1 MMPTDLADESLE
13 HLRSLL
19 RFDTS
24 NPPGKEMAA
33 ARYLAQILEREG
45 FSPELI
51 ESAPGRG
58 NVVARL
64 KGNSNE
70 RPLLLLSHLDV
81 VPAEAEHWN
90 HDPFGAEIHEG
101 YLYGRG
107 AVDMKHM
114 VAMSLMCI
122 LGLKRAGKQLQRD
135 LIFAAVADEES
146 GGEYGAAYLVEKHP
160 ALLDAEFALCEVGG
174 FRTEIKGRT
183 YYPVQVAE
191 RGAAWC
197 RARFHGQSGHASVP
211 DPNSAPHRM
220 ARALVR
226 LGKKGLPLHVTETV
240 RHFVEQVAAQQKTHV
255 RLALKALLNP
265 MTHSKALA
273 LLDPEQA
280 RLFAA
285 QLHNTASPTQ
295 IRSGA
300 LTNVIPSSAEVDLDG
315 RVLPGQTWESFRKEL
330 AKVLGEEVE
339 LECLKWMEPLTYSYD
354 TPLFD
359 LIRRVIV
366 EREPE
371 AEVVPYLL
379 TGLTDAKHLDKLG
392 VVTYGFAPM
401 NNEKTEQIA
410 RLAHGHNE
418 RIGVEA
424 FRWGQEVLYDV
435 VERFCCAPSSQK
447 VVGGLMEDVMHPS
460 QFPAVKALGP
470 EPEEVPAEEAPKEE
484 APKEEAPKEE
494 APKEEA
500 PKEEAP
506 KEATGFSK
514 RELDGTLPAM
524 PVEDPRP
531 RAAPAPSPKAASTLA
546 PVDPPKPKHA
556 PAKSPESILGLDVL
570 PDVGGV
576 DKDGEDGGEDE
587 I

>member
-1 MMPTDLADESLE
+1 MRPTALADESLE

-64 KGNSNE
+64 KGNSSE

-81 VPAEAEHWN
+81 VPAEAEHWS
-90 HDPFGAEIHEG
+90 HDPFAAEIHEG

-114 VAMSLMCI
+114 TAMSLMCI
-122 LGLKRAGKQLQRD
+122 LGLKRSAKRLERD

-146 GGEYGAAYLVEKHP
+146 GGEFGAAYLVEKHP
-160 ALLDAEFALCEVGG
+160 DLLDAEFALCEVGG

-211 DPNSAPHRM
+211 DSDSAPHKM

-226 LGKKGLPLHVTETV
+226 LGKKGMPLHVTETV
-240 RHFVEQVAAQQKTHV
+240 RHFVEQVAARQKTHV

-265 MTHSKALA
+265 MTHKKALA

-315 RVLPGQTWESFRKEL
+315 RVLPGQTWESFRDEL
-330 AKVLGEEVE
+330 AKVLGEDVE

-366 EREPE
+366 EREPD

-392 VVTYGFAPM
+392 VITYGFAPM

-470 EPEEVPAEEAPKEE
+470 EPEEVPAEEAPKE
-484 APKEEAPKEE
+484 AS
-494 APKEEA
+494 
-500 PKEEAP
+500 
-506 KEATGFSK
+506 GFSK

-531 RAAPAPSPKAASTLA
+531 RAAPAPSPRAASTLA

-556 PAKSPESILGLDVL
+556 PPKSSESILGLDVL
-570 PDVGGV
+570 PDVGGM
-576 DKDGEDGGEDE
+576 DKEGEDGGEDE